1 MIAPMART
9 ILVALDGSTREAEV
23 FRTAAKLAA
32 ADGASLNICR
42 AVTIPIGLPDAVW
55 SMSMAQLDATLIAE
69 AQRAV
74 DVRAAE
80 VPGAK
85 AMVRMGQ
92 PADVICD
99 IAKEIGAD
107 LVVIGAHG
115 YGAIERLLGTTASK
129 IVHRAPCS
137 VLVVRPTA

>member
-1 MIAPMART
+1 MIGAMART
-9 ILVALDGSTREAEV
+9 ILVALDGSAREPEV
-23 FRTAAKLAA
+23 FRTAARLAA
-32 ADGASLNICR
+32 AEGASLNICR

-69 AQRAV
+69 AQRAA
-74 DVRAAE
+74 DARAAE

-85 AMVRMGQ
+85 AFVRMGQ
-92 PADVICD
+92 PADVVCD
-99 IAKEIGAD
+99 VAKELGAD